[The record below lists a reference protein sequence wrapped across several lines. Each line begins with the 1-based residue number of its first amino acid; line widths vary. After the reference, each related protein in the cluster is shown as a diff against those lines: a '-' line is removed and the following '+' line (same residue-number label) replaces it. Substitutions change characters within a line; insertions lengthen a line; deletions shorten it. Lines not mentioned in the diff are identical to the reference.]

1 MNVAVLVGKTK
12 TSYLFQLCRD
22 YFGMYGATL
31 WQQTW
36 QTSHALQFENL
47 SCSSIEQFTGNLM
60 KDHFDIHPSN
70 FYTAQLHWGRMWA
83 WAWRENELWGKF
95 VTHALSL
102 ENCIFFFFQ
111 RGLNYFDTVHY
122 LHFTIQHLYFCRNRC
137 KLMHEKKHAGK
148 KPKTFQSLFGHRRN
162 QANAKR
168 EEQNN
173 IWIMFSSFTFF
184 FLEPNWEADLNNII
198 GHFIFRWIWACH
210 APSASF
216 SSRTW
221 RGSSILPASGISRG
235 SSATRNGKP
244 GGSSSCL
251 TKVWQRVQN
260 GRHFTC
266 FNLIYLF
273 FNSHV

>member
-83 WAWRENELWGKF
+83 WAWRKNELWGKF

-148 KPKTFQSLFGHRRN
+148 KNKNVSKLVWSQEKPSKCQKGRTKQHLNNVLF
-162 QANAKR
+162 
-168 EEQNN
+168 
-173 IWIMFSSFTFF
+173 IYFF
-184 FLEPNWEADLNNII
+184 FSWTKL
-198 GHFIFRWIWACH
+198 
-210 APSASF
+210 
-216 SSRTW
+216 
-221 RGSSILPASGISRG
+221 
-235 SSATRNGKP
+235 
-244 GGSSSCL
+244 GGWS
-251 TKVWQRVQN
+251 K
-260 GRHFTC
+260 
-266 FNLIYLF
+266 
-273 FNSHV
+273 